1 MANAGQTIDEIVMQ
15 YVTDEGYADSLGEN
29 SYDLIGSSSNKM
41 LRWAG
46 QKRAE
51 IQRLNP
57 SPLMRVGT
65 VGDGNCM
72 LHSILFATSPTYRLC
87 TDSEIQSEIADHFR
101 DILNERSDELRDL
114 ADIFFADIGGNV
126 ALEESFEVLTT
137 PRDEIDLEMGLL
149 IARLYRYNFLAI
161 QIKSNMSLK
170 PARLTHR
177 NWDNTRPTIL
187 VNYIG
192 GGLDFGQKGSKFSLG
207 GHYEAL
213 LLGALIPDSPKIVRL
228 DEHHTRFLFHEGE
241 PVFDAIL
248 TMFHTPS
255 PVMYNHN
262 AYQAA
267 SKKSTKKGKP
277 PIYPPTNTTKKSS
290 PKGSPK
296 GSPTKK
302 ASPKGSNNKTQ
313 KNLVS
318 SMKALNL
325 KNVMSVSE
333 IMSTFTIPYIKQQ
346 LEYLHVPKSE
356 ITIAAKGNKLGL
368 ATLLHEKI

>member
-1 MANAGQTIDEIVMQ
+1 MQ
-15 YVTDEGYADSLGEN
+15 YIAQYDDPDILGEN

-57 SPLMRVGT
+57 SPLMRIGT

-72 LHSILFATSPTYRLC
+72 LHSILFATSPTYRSC

-114 ADIFFADIGGNV
+114 ADIFFADIGGNE

-177 NWDNTRPTIL
+177 NWDNTLPTIL

-213 LLGALIPDSPKIVRL
+213 LLGALIPDSPKMVRL

-241 PVFDAIL
+241 PVFDEIV
-248 TMFHTPS
+248 TIFHTPS
-255 PVMYNHN
+255 PVIQN
-262 AYQAA
+262 AYQGT
-267 SKKSTKKGKP
+267 KKSKKGKP
-277 PIYPPTNTTKKSS
+277 VIYHPNNTTVKNSS
-290 PKGSPK
+290 PNGS
-296 GSPTKK
+296 STKK
-302 ASPKGSNNKTQ
+302 ASTKNKTQ
-313 KNLVS
+313 KNLAS
-318 SMKALNL
+318 SMNALSV
-325 KNVMSVSE
+325 KNVMSVGE
-333 IMSTFTIPYIKQQ
+333 IMNTFTIPYIKQQ
-346 LEYLHVPKSE
+346 LEDLHVSKSE
-356 ITIAAKGNKLGL
+356 IAAAAKGNKLGL
-368 ATLLHEKI
+368 ATLLHEKYKQ

>member
-1 MANAGQTIDEIVMQ
+1 MQ
-15 YVTDEGYADSLGEN
+15 YITEKGYADSLNEN
-29 SYDLIGSSSNKM
+29 LYKLIGSSSNKM
-41 LRWAG
+41 LRWG
-46 QKRAE
+46 KEAE

-57 SPLMRVGT
+57 NPLMRVGT

-72 LHSILFATSPTYRLC
+72 LHSILFATSPTYRSC
-87 TDSEIQSEIADHFR
+87 TDSEIQSGIADHFR
-101 DILNERSDELRDL
+101 YILKDRIEELEDL
-114 ADIFFADIGGNV
+114 ADIFFPDIEGHVG
-126 ALEESFEVLTT
+126 LEESFDVLLED
-137 PRDEIDLEMGLL
+137 REEIDLEMGLL
-149 IARLYRYNFLAI
+149 IARLYQYNFLAI

-177 NWDNTRPTIL
+177 NWDNTLPTIL

-192 GGLDFGQKGSKFSLG
+192 GGLDFGQKGSKFSIS

-267 SKKSTKKGKP
+267 TKKSTKKGKP
-277 PIYPPTNTTKKSS
+277 PIYPPHGSPTKKSS

-313 KNLVS
+313 KNLTS
-318 SMKALNL
+318 AMNALNL
-325 KNVMSVSE
+325 KNVMSVGE

-346 LEYLHVPKSE
+346 LEDLHVPKSE

-368 ATLLHEKI
+368 ATLLHKKYKQ